1 MARSLFAKLSLEEA
15 PSVNVNVEITPEDVV
30 EATTAAD
37 DLNEAEQVVTEALV
51 TLEEAEEALGELQE
65 ADNAAAAAL
74 GEEPAD
80 IVTGEPANAEA
91 PVEGDASPSTEPVEA
106 TADESNV
113 DPVEVPTENQEVA
126 AAVVQEALRH
136 CYKKLG
142 MDFNRVRVSYESIAN
157 QPKAALKLAREEAQ
171 EAGKSLWEKIK
182 EFITNLIAGLKN
194 LFAKAM
200 SYITTNVKTL
210 ERLLNQVDSMAKDP
224 SGNISESLATSLFN
238 SKEFLLTAAITSGH
252 PKTFNDLI
260 DGIVTVS
267 KDGTNFAIKLKGAT
281 TVDGLQASLAEQS
294 QYLFSKIISTDDEGK
309 ANVSIDISDIKNIP
323 LLSKINAKSVL
334 RTVINQMELCTKKQ
348 VPTYEEASKTLLKIA
363 KDKELGA
370 EAQKA
375 FKEAGKVVSVNSKKL
390 IKINTELMKFTA
402 KIVLESIKAA
412 NGGDASKEDQ

>member
-30 EATTAAD
+30 ESTTAAD

-74 GEEPAD
+74 GEEQTD
-80 IVTGEPANAEA
+80 IVTGEPAAAEA
-91 PVEGDASPSTEPVEA
+91 PVDGDAAASTEPVEA
-106 TADESNV
+106 TVDESSV

-210 ERLLNQVDSMAKDP
+210 ERLLNQVDSMTKDP
-224 SGNISESLATSLFN
+224 SGNISEGLATSLFN
-238 SKEFLLTAAITSGH
+238 SKEFLLTAAITSGR
-252 PKTFNDLI
+252 PKTFKDLI
-260 DGIVTVS
+260 DSIVTVS
-267 KDGTNFAIKLKGAT
+267 KDGTDFANKLKGVT

-294 QYLFSKIISTDDEGK
+294 QYLFSKLISIDDEGK
-309 ANVSIDISDIKNIP
+309 ANVSIDISEIKNIP
-323 LLSKINAKSVL
+323 LLSKADAKSAISA
-334 RTVINQMELCTKKQ
+334 VISQMNLCTKKQ
-348 VPTYEEASKTLLKIA
+348 VPAYEEASKTLLKIA

-375 FKEAGKVVSVNSKKL
+375 FKEGGKVVSVNSKKL

-412 NGGDASKEDQ
+412 NGGDASKEAK

>member
-30 EATTAAD
+30 ESTAAAD

-74 GEEPAD
+74 GEEPVD
-80 IVTGEPANAEA
+80 IVTGEPVAPEA
-91 PVEGDASPSTEPVEA
+91 TSAEPVES
-106 TADESNV
+106 TADESTV
-113 DPVEVPTENQEVA
+113 DPVEVPVENQEVA

-210 ERLLNQVDSMAKDP
+210 ERLLKQVDSMAKDP
-224 SGNISESLATSLFN
+224 SGNISEGLATSLFN
-238 SKEFLLTAAITSGH
+238 SKEFLLTAAITSGR
-252 PKTFNDLI
+252 PKTFKDLI
-260 DGIVTVS
+260 DSIVTVS
-267 KDGTNFAIKLKGAT
+267 KDGTDFANKLKGVT
-281 TVDGLQASLAEQS
+281 TVEGLQASLAEQS
-294 QYLFSKIISTDDEGK
+294 QYLFSKLISTDDEGK
-309 ANVSIDISDIKNIP
+309 ANVSIDISEIKNIP

-334 RTVINQMELCTKKQ
+334 RTVINQMELLTKKQ

-412 NGGDASKEDQ
+412 NGGNASKEAK

>member
-30 EATTAAD
+30 ESTTATD
-37 DLNEAEQVVTEALV
+37 ELNEAEQVVTEALV

-74 GEEPAD
+74 GEEQTD
-80 IVTGEPANAEA
+80 IVTGEPVAAEA
-91 PVEGDASPSTEPVEA
+91 PVEGDAAASTGSVEA
-106 TADESNV
+106 AADESSV

-210 ERLLNQVDSMAKDP
+210 DKLLNQVDSMAKDP
-224 SGNISESLATSLFN
+224 SGNISEGLATSLFN
-238 SKEFLLTAAITSGH
+238 SKEFLVTAAITSGR
-252 PKTFNDLI
+252 PKTFKDLI

-267 KDGTNFAIKLKGAT
+267 KDGTDFANKLKGVT

-294 QYLFSKIISTDDEGK
+294 QYLFSKLISTDDEGK
-309 ANVSIDISDIKNIP
+309 ANVYIDISEIKNIP
-323 LLSKINAKSVL
+323 LLSKANAKTAISA
-334 RTVINQMELCTKKQ
+334 VINQMNLCTKQQ
-348 VPTYEEASKTLLKIA
+348 VPAYEEASKTLLKIA

-375 FKEAGKVVSVNSKKL
+375 FKEAGKLVSVNSKKL

-402 KIVLESIKAA
+402 KIVLESIKA
-412 NGGDASKEDQ
+412 SKGNTDTAKK

>member
-74 GEEPAD
+74 GEEQTD
-80 IVTGEPANAEA
+80 VVTGEPVATEA
-91 PVEGDASPSTEPVEA
+91 PVEGDAAASTEPAEA
-106 TADESNV
+106 TADESSV

-171 EAGKSLWEKIK
+171 EAGKSLWERIK

-224 SGNISESLATSLFN
+224 SGNISEGLATSLFN

-260 DGIVTVS
+260 DSIVTVS

-281 TVDGLQASLAEQS
+281 TVDDLQASLAEQS

-334 RTVINQMELCTKKQ
+334 RTVINQMDLCTKKQ

-412 NGGDASKEDQ
+412 NGGDASK

>member
-15 PSVNVNVEITPEDVV
+15 SSVNVNVKITPEDVV

-91 PVEGDASPSTEPVEA
+91 PVDGDAAASTE
-106 TADESNV
+106 
-113 DPVEVPTENQEVA
+113 PVEVPTENQEVA

-224 SGNISESLATSLFN
+224 SGNISEGLATSVFN
-238 SKEFLLTAAITSGH
+238 SKGFLLSAAIISGH

-260 DGIVTVS
+260 DGIVTIS
-267 KDGTNFAIKLKGAT
+267 KDGTNFAIKLKGVT
-281 TVDGLQASLAEQS
+281 TVDGLQASLAEQTK
-294 QYLFSKIISTDDEGK
+294 YLISKISSTDDEGK
-309 ANVSIDISDIKNIP
+309 ANVSIDISEIKNIP

-363 KDKELGA
+363 KDKELGV

-375 FKEAGKVVSVNSKKL
+375 FKEAGKAVSENSKTL

-412 NGGDASKEDQ
+412 NGGDAPKGSQ

>member
-1 MARSLFAKLSLEEA
+1 MARNLFAKLSLEEA

-74 GEEPAD
+74 GEEQTD
-80 IVTGEPANAEA
+80 IVTGEPDAAEA
-91 PVEGDASPSTEPVEA
+91 PVDGDATASTEPVEA
-106 TADESNV
+106 TADESSV

-224 SGNISESLATSLFN
+224 SGNISEGLATSLFN

-260 DGIVTVS
+260 DGIVTIS

-323 LLSKINAKSVL
+323 LLSKNNAKSVL

-363 KDKELGA
+363 KDKELGV

-412 NGGDASKEDQ
+412 NGGDASKEAK